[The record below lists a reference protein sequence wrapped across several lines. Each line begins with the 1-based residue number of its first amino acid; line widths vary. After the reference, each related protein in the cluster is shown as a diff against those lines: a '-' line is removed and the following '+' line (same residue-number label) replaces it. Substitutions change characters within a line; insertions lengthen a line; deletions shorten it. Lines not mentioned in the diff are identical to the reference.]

1 MLNRLARAERNT
13 QQFKKDTEQHKKD
26 LEQCKREV
34 EHQRE
39 EEQSSKDVKQCRTEL
54 GQLRG
59 EFEQSQKDLQQ
70 SVSEGVQCKQD
81 LEKLKSTSLKLQ
93 KQVRCNALVSVFEC
107 TQHESGRYGK
117 ELVQLKSLSP
127 KGQNPILI
135 DTTRYRDTHTQSHT
149 HTCVHILPDENTAF
163 LSCPTR
169 VRISPS
175 VLHARRMV
183 RDLPAVKQSVC
194 HAWDVSCIR
203 GPLFPSNTSAYWP
216 LLSSWMELV
225 TWAPTAILG
234 TMA

>member
-1 MLNRLARAERNT
+1 MAALGKDLLRKRGSSCESLPLYAVNEVPAKEEEKEEAPNEAVRSVSNESSKRCFYLWFIPAVAIFTLVALLSMQLLHMEQEKFQRLDKTISELKAQVRAAQNELALVRKSKAWEESDAMTQMLNRLARAERNT

-93 KQVRCNALVSVFEC
+93 KQDGA
-107 TQHESGRYGK
+107 
-117 ELVQLKSLSP
+117 
-127 KGQNPILI
+127 
-135 DTTRYRDTHTQSHT
+135 
-149 HTCVHILPDENTAF
+149 
-163 LSCPTR
+163 
-169 VRISPS
+169 
-175 VLHARRMV
+175 
-183 RDLPAVKQSVC
+183 
-194 HAWDVSCIR
+194 
-203 GPLFPSNTSAYWP
+203 
-216 LLSSWMELV
+216 
-225 TWAPTAILG
+225 
-234 TMA
+234 